1 MTTVSAAANFDSD
14 EVSPG
19 ISSTDAI
26 TNRTRRMGVRASD
39 ARVSAPGRTPC
50 ARLLSSSFAL
60 VSSLAALAL
69 FVSTAPTAVRAE
81 VDAAHRASGRSGP
94 RLGRSGPAFLD
105 GGFDASDV
113 VWDDDG
119 VDAFLRAA
127 ARSRARQKA
136 LTEDQERR
144 RYLSAESLASYLGI
158 QSVRAV
164 HVPVPVNLIL
174 VGFDGDGHMGLRLDH
189 TDLVAWLE
197 HADHV
202 RHHAR
207 LPSSVDSRVGG
218 SSRSDDDDD
227 NAKRHPHELHAE
239 PVHAEHLHDAPT
251 HSVARFNFTCHIVDV
266 GSKVLETLER
276 AQRIHA
282 RPMRPTLPGLDESQ
296 FR

>member
-1 MTTVSAAANFDSD
+1 
-14 EVSPG
+14 
-19 ISSTDAI
+19 
-26 TNRTRRMGVRASD
+26 MGVRASD

-50 ARLLSSSFAL
+50 ARLISSSFAL

-207 LPSSVDSRVGG
+207 LPSSVD
-218 SSRSDDDDD
+218 
-227 NAKRHPHELHAE
+227 
-239 PVHAEHLHDAPT
+239 
-251 HSVARFNFTCHIVDV
+251 
-266 GSKVLETLER
+266 
-276 AQRIHA
+276 
-282 RPMRPTLPGLDESQ
+282 
-296 FR
+296 